1 MNPFSFSTDTQL
13 TTEEVYKCFR
23 MCGSGGGPACLYNR
37 VPPTSTRGHH
47 FDLNP
52 HNSVDTM
59 KE

>member
-1 MNPFSFSTDTQL
+1 
-13 TTEEVYKCFR
+13 